1 MLEGDTVHVIFK
13 RNVKNETQFPLLT
26 IEGRIVSEDK
36 NADGKSESSETSE
49 NVYTLWKAIS
59 KGHFVLPYT
68 STSKYRTPL
77 NKVHFKRLQGVL
89 YLKVS
94 LYNWSQ
100 ASSLLSAFIP
110 VSDTLL
116 RREESK
122 TISVTARDDYIAL
135 EDGDKI
141 ILRHTSG
148 IDNYVIAVEQ
158 RGEFIRYTTEV
169 IIIDKNGKS

>member
-1 MLEGDTVHVIFK
+1 M
-13 RNVKNETQFPLLT
+13 T
-26 IEGRIVSEDK
+26 IEGRIVTEDI
-36 NADGKSESSETSE
+36 NVDGKSENSETSE
-49 NVYTLWKAIS
+49 NVYTLWKDIS

-100 ASSLLSAFIP
+100 ATSLLPDFIP
-110 VSDTLL
+110 VSVTLR

-122 TISVTARDDYIAL
+122 TISVTARDDDVAL
-135 EDGDKI
+135 EGGDKI

-148 IDNYVIAVEQ
+148 INNYVDAVEQ

-169 IIIDKNGKS
+169 IIIDKNGKNHGELAHFDFSIVKPKS